1 MATPFTLVQ
10 EALLM
15 PLAGNRAHFA
25 SGVFQN
31 GVCLPASLQ
40 ERAVAAKPLPPVRRL
55 DGNYIFGG
63 YFFHHY
69 GHFLLESLSRLYA
82 VRQCKKLP
90 LLFMSEHSDV
100 PGPQREVLD
109 LTGLDNDILFITEP
123 TLVEALIVSP
133 PGAGTEPPW
142 MLEQQMLAL
151 GRFKAPP
158 LAAGQKV
165 WLSRSRF
172 LRHHGGGGVIN
183 EHLIDE
189 KLLELGWLVVYPEQL
204 PSVRDQ
210 IRLISSAEIVAGFD
224 GSAFFNALLA
234 DRLRGRFIIFGRR
247 QRVAPAVIRLLEQK
261 GAAVTTHVPYVL
273 DALGNGSDYL
283 YYLPDTNEV
292 LDVLRQSQTK
302 NSQ

>member
-1 MATPFTLVQ
+1 MSSAFTMVR

-15 PLAGNRAHFA
+15 PFAGNRARFA

-40 ERAVAAKPLPPVRRL
+40 ERAVAAKPLPPARSL
-55 DGNYIFGG
+55 AGNYIFGG

-90 LLFMSEHSDV
+90 LLFMSQHTDI
-100 PGPQREVLD
+100 PAPQREVLD
-109 LTGLDNDILFITEP
+109 LTGLDNEIIFISEP
-123 TLVEALIVSP
+123 TLVESLIVSP

-142 MLEQQMLAL
+142 MLEEQMRSL

-158 LAAGQKV
+158 LLAGQKV

-172 LRHHGGGGVIN
+172 LRHHGGGGVVN

-247 QRVAPAVIRLLEQK
+247 QRIAPAVMRLLTQK
-261 GAAVTTHVPYVL
+261 GAAVTAHVPYVL
-273 DALGNGSDYL
+273 DVLGNDSDYL
-283 YYLPDTNEV
+283 YHLPDINEV
-292 LDVLRQSQTK
+292 LNVLRRAQME
-302 NSQ
+302 NV